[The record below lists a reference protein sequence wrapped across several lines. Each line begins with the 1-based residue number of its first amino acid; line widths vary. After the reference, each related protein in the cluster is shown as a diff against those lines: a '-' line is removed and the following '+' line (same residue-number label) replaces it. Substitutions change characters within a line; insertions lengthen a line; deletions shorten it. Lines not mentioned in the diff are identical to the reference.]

1 MLARMEHSLFGDLA
15 IIVGVVVLLAL
26 VMRMLRQPAIIS
38 YVLAGI
44 VLSPYGI
51 GVIHSGEEL
60 EIFSQMGVSFLLFMV
75 GLSLSP
81 HVVRDVGRAAVIT
94 GVGQVV
100 FTSVLGYGLG
110 LLLGFDA
117 VTALYVAV
125 AMTFSSTIIIMK
137 LLSDKGD
144 LESLY
149 GRIATGFLIIQDLIA
164 MLILVTVTSFAQGG
178 TWSEVALF
186 TGMRFAVLFL
196 LLWAG
201 MFIVRRVLQA
211 VATSQELLLLFSI
224 GWCLAVGAAC
234 HAIGL
239 SIEIGALAAGVALS
253 MSPYRFEIS
262 SKLKPLRDFF
272 IVLFFVLLGSQMTF
286 EGLSGQIVPI
296 LAFSAF
302 ILIGN
307 PLIVLVLMG
316 WMGYGK
322 RTSFRAGLTVAQ
334 ISEFSFILIALGMK
348 VGHLSPEILSFIT
361 FVGLLTIAG
370 STYFILYADP
380 LCRLLDKPLSLFQR
394 RGTKAEERG
403 RVSHAEYDILLLGY
417 ERVGLNV
424 LEALRKTGKRFLV
437 VDYNPATVQALA
449 AKGIDCRYGD
459 LGDGEFLAEL
469 GLGGASMI
477 VSTIRDFDTT
487 ALITKTARAANKKA
501 VVIVL
506 SQQIDEALYL
516 YQLGATYVIT
526 PQLLGGYHTSTLI
539 EECGT
544 DLKKFLVEK
553 ARHLEH
559 LKTSKHSLA
568 NGA

>member
-1 MLARMEHSLFGDLA
+1 MEHTLFGDLA

-38 YVLAGI
+38 YIVAGVI
-44 VLSPYGI
+44 LSPYGL
-51 GVIHSGEEL
+51 GVIHSGEDL

-81 HVVRDVGRAAVIT
+81 NVVRDVGWPSVIT
-94 GVGQVV
+94 GAGQVM

-110 LLLGFDA
+110 LLLGLDA
-117 VTALYVAV
+117 TTALYVAV
-125 AMTFSSTIIIMK
+125 ALTFSSTIIIMK

-164 MLILVTVTSFAQGG
+164 MVILIAVTSFAKGG
-178 TWSEVALF
+178 TLTEIALM
-186 TGMRFAVLFL
+186 TGGRLAALIL
-196 LLWAG
+196 TLWAG
-201 MFIVRRVLQA
+201 MYIVRRILQA
-211 VATSQELLLLFSI
+211 VASSQELLLLFSI
-224 GWCLAVGAAC
+224 GWCLTVGAVC
-234 HAIGL
+234 HAMGL
-239 SIEIGALAAGVALS
+239 STEIGALAAGVTLS
-253 MSPYRFEIS
+253 FSPYRFEIS

-286 EGLSGQIVPI
+286 ENFSGQIVPI

-307 PLIVLVLMG
+307 PLIVLILMG
-316 WMGYGK
+316 FMGYGK

-334 ISEFSFILIALGMK
+334 ISEFSFILIALGMS
-348 VGHLSPEILSFIT
+348 VGHLSPDILSFIT

-370 STYFILYADP
+370 STYFILYAD
-380 LCRLLDKPLSLFQR
+380 RLYALLERPLSLF
-394 RGTKAEERG
+394 ERKG
-403 RVSHAEYDILLLGY
+403 PKLDDLARTSHDQHDILLLGY

-437 VDYNPATVQALA
+437 VDYNPATIKKLSAE
-449 AKGIDCRYGD
+449 GIDCRYGD

-469 GLGGASMI
+469 NFAGAKMI
-477 VSTIRDFDTT
+477 VSTIREFDTT
-487 ALITKTARAANKKA
+487 ALLTRTIRSVNKKA

-506 SQQIDEALYL
+506 SQQVDQALHL
-516 YQLGATYVIT
+516 YELGATYVIT
-526 PQLLGGYHTSTLI
+526 PQFLGGYHTSMLI
-539 EECGT
+539 EEYGV
-544 DLKKFLVEK
+544 DLGKFLLEK
-553 ARHLEH
+553 ARHVKH
-559 LKTSKHSLA
+559 LRSSSPHGKTRHA
-568 NGA
+568 A